1 MPIEQIG
8 TYHLANNPQ
17 LYEPQR
23 RNTFEF
29 VVADLDGIAMVGAT
43 NPNSVFRNAQEIIR
57 CSVVGAPVPHFTQ
70 STVEVKR
77 GNTTMK
83 FAGTPTFDAGQ
94 ITFNDFIGANTK
106 EILMA
111 WQNLSYNVK
120 TEKVSALART
130 NYKKDCYLIEYA
142 PDFVKVRQWVLH
154 GCWIS
159 GISEDDYN
167 SESSDKKTIQ
177 ATIQYDWAELDTTG
191 LDI

>member
-8 TYHLANNPQ
+8 TYHLANNTQ

-23 RNTFEF
+23 SNTFEF

-57 CSVVGAPVPHFTQ
+57 CSVVVAPVPHFTQ

-94 ITFNDFIGANTK
+94 ITLNDFIGANTK